1 MQQLEN
7 IDKDYLK
14 WFSEIKSKIRSTQI
28 RAALAANA
36 TLIEFY
42 YDLGRMIVEKQVQS
56 AWGDKLVQQ
65 LSKDLRAEFPEMSG
79 LSYSNLRYCK
89 SFFLYFQISPQAEGQ
104 ICQQSVG
111 KLQNNDNQ
119 NSIICPQIVGK
130 ISRQS
135 ISPICPQSVGKLQTV
150 DSQKNTTPSQAVGEF
165 YPPIAGQLSLEAGGK
180 LRSLVFNTPWGHLRE
195 IISKVK
201 ELKTAI
207 FYLQE
212 TQKNG
217 WSRDVLALQIKN
229 RLHER
234 QGKAVTNFSLTLPEP
249 ISDLAQ
255 QTLKDP
261 YIFDFLTISK
271 PYYEKDIENQLIQ
284 HIAKFLLELGKGFA
298 FVGQQYHL
306 EIADSDYYIDLL
318 FYHIQLKCYVVI
330 ELKNTKFIPEYAGKL
345 NFYLSAV
352 DTLLK
357 KDDDKPAIGIL
368 LCRDKNN
375 IEVEFA
381 LRDIHK
387 PMGVSEFE
395 LTTALPEELKSSLPT
410 IEELEQSIK

>member
-1 MQQLEN
+1 MQQLVN

-14 WFSEIKSKIRSTQI
+14 WFSEIKNKIRSTQI

-42 YDLGRMIVEKQVQS
+42 YDLGGMIVEKQEQS
-56 AWGDKLVQQ
+56 AWGDKLVLQ
-65 LSKDLRAEFPEMSG
+65 LSKDLQAEFPEMSG
-79 LSYSNLRYCK
+79 FSYTNLKFCK
-89 SFFLYFQISPQAEGQ
+89 QFFNYFQLSPKHRGV
-104 ICQQSVG
+104 IGQQSVSQ
-111 KLQNNDNQ
+111 LQNTNNENNTVFQQTINKLDFQ
-119 NSIICPQIVGK
+119 FLDEL
-130 ISRQS
+130 
-135 ISPICPQSVGKLQTV
+135 SPEAIEKFKKL
-150 DSQKNTTPSQAVGEF
+150 
-165 YPPIAGQLSLEAGGK
+165 I
-180 LRSLVFNTPWGHLRE
+180 FNTPWGHIIQ

-201 ELKTAI
+201 DSQDAP
-207 FYLQE
+207 FYLFE
-212 TQKNG
+212 TQKNA

-234 QGKAVTNFSLTLPEP
+234 QGKAVTNFAFTLPEP
-249 ISDLAQ
+249 MSDLAQ

-261 YIFDFLTISK
+261 YVFDFLTMTK
-271 PYYEKDIENQLIQ
+271 PYHEKDIENQLVQ
-284 HIAKFLLELGKGFA
+284 HISKFLLELGKGFA

-357 KDDDKPAIGIL
+357 KEDDKPTIGIL

-381 LRDIHK
+381 LRDVHK
-387 PMGVSEFE
+387 PMGVSEFD
-395 LTTALPEELKSSLPT
+395 
-410 IEELEQSIK
+410 